1 MANGGLIIHINGWPG
16 VGKLTIARALAG
28 LMNARL
34 LDNHTVINPAEAL
47 FERRDPLNR
56 SLRKALRAA
65 IFDHVARM
73 QPGVLIL
80 TDAISDDAF
89 DSAVFDE
96 HRALAAAR
104 GARLVAVV
112 LDCAPQINSER
123 LVAAGRAEQRKLT
136 DPAVLAALRAEHR
149 LLRAQGVPLI
159 ELDVGALSPGEAAAI
174 LAERCRELVESAP
187 QPDESI
193 HEPGAPGP

>member
-1 MANGGLIIHINGWPG
+1 MADGGLIIHINGWPG
-16 VGKLTIARALAG
+16 VGKLTIARELAG
-28 LMNARL
+28 LMQARL
-34 LDNHTVINPAEAL
+34 LDNHTIINPAEAL

-56 SLRKALRAA
+56 SLRKALRTA

-89 DSAVFDE
+89 DSALFDE
-96 HRALAAAR
+96 YRELAQRR

-112 LDCAPQINSER
+112 LDCAPQINAQR
-123 LVAAGRAEQRKLT
+123 LVAAGRAEKRKLT
-136 DPAVLAALRAEHR
+136 DPAILASLRADHR

-159 ELDVGALSPGEAAAI
+159 TLDVGALSPSEAAAI
-174 LAERCRELVESAP
+174 LAERCKALVESDSEPTESHP
-187 QPDESI
+187 QPDDAK
-193 HEPGAPGP
+193 P